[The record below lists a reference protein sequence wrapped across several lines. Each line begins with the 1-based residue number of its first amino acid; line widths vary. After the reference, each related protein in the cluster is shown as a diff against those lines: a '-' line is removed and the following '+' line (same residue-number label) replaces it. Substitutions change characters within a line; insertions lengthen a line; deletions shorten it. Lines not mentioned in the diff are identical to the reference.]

1 MEIYSSNY
9 YLHIKPLRLLHISR
23 EVKDSEEASSSSS
36 VNRPVEEREGEF
48 ELERIACLE
57 KRFKFAYI
65 FYFFVF
71 LDSPKELRSQE
82 SSSTAEPSTSTG
94 KTKITTSQ
102 GKYRRHCKYPRISSH
117 SLRFYKNCSTLLW
130 TARQD
135 LGLVRE
141 ARIDYHLI
149 EIESE

>member
-1 MEIYSSNY
+1 M
-9 YLHIKPLRLLHISR
+9 
-23 EVKDSEEASSSSS
+23 
-36 VNRPVEEREGEF
+36 NRPVEEREGEF

-57 KRFKFAYI
+57 IRFKFAYI

-94 KTKITTSQ
+94 KTKTTTSQ
-102 GKYRRHCKYPRISSH
+102 GKYRQHCKYPRIRCH
-117 SLRFYKNCSTLLW
+117 SLRFYENCSTLLW

-135 LGLVRE
+135 LGLMRE